1 MTQNSFF
8 WGWNGPFFCGPNG
21 FLTPRPECSEVGAVR
36 GFYLQRQDYSASAA
50 RLGAAGCAELW
61 TGPRPSGV
69 WRGYHFSSRAA
80 RRLKLDV
87 GNVGVLFIVQF
98 AGSNRENLF
107 FFQLFFLPLPLFS
120 YFFSSLP
127 PSFPFKIAFSF
138 SSLILTFH
146 RQWRE
151 KQNKLFKA
159 SI

>member
-1 MTQNSFF
+1 MGEGAFF
-8 WGWNGPFFCGPNG
+8 LGGVGTGLFFGPNG

-87 GNVGVLFIVQF
+87 GNVGVLFTFNSLGPIGKISSF
-98 AGSNRENLF
+98 
-107 FFQLFFLPLPLFS
+107 PTI
-120 YFFSSLP
+120 FSS
-127 PSFPFKIAFSF
+127 
-138 SSLILTFH
+138 SL
-146 RQWRE
+146 
-151 KQNKLFKA
+151 LFVFFN
-159 SI
+159 